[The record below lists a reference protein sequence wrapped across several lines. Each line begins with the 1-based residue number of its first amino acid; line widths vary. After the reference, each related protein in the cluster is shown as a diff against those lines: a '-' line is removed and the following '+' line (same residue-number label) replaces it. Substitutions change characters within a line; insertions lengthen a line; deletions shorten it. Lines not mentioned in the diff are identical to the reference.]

1 MQIRWMTA
9 MLVTVLLPAA
19 GPLAQPHGQAPA
31 TPSATTP
38 ATTTPVTSS
47 GASAGTPAVP
57 QQTTATFADW
67 TLRCS
72 HTSTTA
78 QICEVVQTIN
88 SQEHTVAQV
97 AIGRIAKGQPLHLTI
112 LVPPSVSFT
121 AVPTLVPAHDG
132 EPAVLALAWRRC
144 LPGGCMAEGILTDEM
159 MRRVRGWT
167 DPARI
172 NFADAG
178 GRTVALPFSPAGLP
192 QALDALAREDGG

>member
-1 MQIRWMTA
+1 MRKQWMAA
-9 MLVTVLLPAA
+9 MLGAVLFPAA
-19 GPLAQPHGQAPA
+19 APLAQLRSPPPAATPTPAAPA
-31 TPSATTP
+31 
-38 ATTTPVTSS
+38 
-47 GASAGTPAVP
+47 ASAVP

-72 HTSTTA
+72 HTSSTA
-78 QICEVVQTIN
+78 QICEVVQSIS

-97 AIGRIAKGQPLHLTI
+97 AIGRVAKGQPLHLTI

-121 AVPTLVPAHDG
+121 AAPTLLPAHDG
-132 EPAVLALAWRRC
+132 EPAVVALAWRRC

-172 NFADAG
+172 TFADAS
-178 GRTVALPFSPAGLP
+178 GRTIALPFSPAGLP
-192 QALDALAREDGG
+192 QAFDALEKENGG